1 MNNNKSYFYHAVLN
15 NVTVISGVG
24 AANFNLNL
32 RSILGYKYDMYDAFN
47 ISMEAFCLEGG
58 SLQNSDSSNFAVHVR
73 GFPWMNNYYDSLQQ
87 YSDSRVIEV
96 CSGNSAEDEERDVY
110 GVYFQ
115 KNIHQ
120 IAFYKPNTPII
131 PQFTMFVTTP
141 TGAFFE
147 RITNTTL
154 GYMCCFAITGID
166 AYKVKR
172 VPRPLVY
179 RSYNKQNP
187 RLILNSA
194 YAVSIDPIDTTA
206 FKKRI
211 FRFDN
216 VNWRQIIGN
225 DLYDRYT
232 KFALV
237 TTRLSCNYESFL
249 YGNGNFIYPL
259 YLNAT
264 NLVWEQ
270 ANNYPFVGS
279 ASTTIQLHGGRPVYI
294 GMLRANQG
302 NLRHLKDCYIENV
315 FYKPSDD
322 IGSVT
327 IHWSSQ
333 PSVSLIT
340 GASGPNTTNNFPWPT
355 LVAAFE
361 IIPLVD

>member
-1 MNNNKSYFYHAVLN
+1 MNNNKSYFFHAVLN
-15 NVTVISGVG
+15 NGTVIPGVG
-24 AANFNLNL
+24 FANFNLNL
-32 RSILGYKYDMYDAFN
+32 RSILGYKYDQYDAFN

-58 SLQNSDSSNFAVHVR
+58 SFQNQDNGNFAVHIR
-73 GFPWMNNYYDSLQQ
+73 GFPWMNNYYDTLQQ

-96 CSGNSAEDEERDVY
+96 CSGNSADDEERDIY
-110 GVYFQ
+110 SAYFQ

-120 IAFYKPNTPII
+120 IAFYKPSTPII
-131 PQFTMFVTTP
+131 QQFTMFITTP
-141 TGAFFE
+141 SGAFWE
-147 RITNTTL
+147 KITNTTL

-179 RSYNKQNP
+179 RSYDRGNP
-187 RLILNSA
+187 ILVLNSA
-194 YAVSIDPIDTTA
+194 YATSIDPIDTTA

-225 DLYDRYT
+225 ELYDRYQ

-237 TTRLSCNYESFL
+237 ASRLSSNYESFS
-249 YGNGNFIYPL
+249 YGLGNFIYPL
-259 YLNAT
+259 YLNGS

-270 ANNYPFVGS
+270 ASNYPFIGNAS
-279 ASTTIQLHGGRPVYI
+279 ATTQLHGGRPVFI
-294 GMLRANQG
+294 GIMRTNQG
-302 NLRHLKDCYIENV
+302 SLRHLKDCYIENV
-315 FYKPSDD
+315 FLKPTQDV
-322 IGSVT
+322 GSIT

-333 PSVSLIT
+333 SSVALIS
-340 GASGPNTTNNFPWPT
+340 GASGPNTANNFPFPT
-355 LVAAFE
+355 LVAQFE